1 MPQLVR
7 LYIRHVVIGFVL
19 AFAFTGGLLALN
31 VGNLWH
37 LVRASDAGLMA
48 VAMLVVANAIVFSGV
63 QFAIA
68 VMGMAE
74 REEGG
79 GPRGNLPAPASGA
92 VLAPAV
98 AEGGGDRS
106 KRADV
111 NFPRA

>member
-7 LYIRHVVIGFVL
+7 LYIRHVVIGFAL
-19 AFAFTGGLLALN
+19 ALVFTGLLLALN

-37 LVRASDAGLMA
+37 LVSATKGGMLAAG
-48 VAMLVVANAIVFSGV
+48 MLVVANAIVFSGV

-74 REEGG
+74 REDGG
-79 GPRGNLPAPASGA
+79 GPRGNLPAPVSGA
-92 VLAPAV
+92 LLAPAV